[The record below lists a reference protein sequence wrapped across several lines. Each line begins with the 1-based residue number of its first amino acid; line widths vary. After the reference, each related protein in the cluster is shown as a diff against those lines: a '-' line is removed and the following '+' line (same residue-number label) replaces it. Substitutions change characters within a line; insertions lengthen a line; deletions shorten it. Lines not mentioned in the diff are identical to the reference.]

1 MRDNVEGF
9 RPRARAQAEE
19 LLQAIE
25 AAERIIV
32 STIERECEALRSG
45 RGLAAKALRTRLRDA
60 SRLYL
65 NATRAARASVWTLEQ
80 ILPGICDEL
89 EERRMAFA
97 SLLKV
102 ELAVLATE
110 RAVAGDKGLD
120 FEHGDTL
127 EAAASLSLK
136 RGAAARKRPILA
148 VIEEPNRRPA
158 RGRNGRQRAS

>member
-1 MRDNVEGF
+1 MRDNVEEF

-19 LLQAIE
+19 LLQAID

-65 NATRAARASVWTLEQ
+65 NATRAARASLWTLEQ

-89 EERRMAFA
+89 EERRMIFA
-97 SLLKV
+97 SLLRV

-110 RAVAGDKGLD
+110 RAVAGDRGLD
-120 FEHGDTL
+120 FEPAENL

-136 RGAAARKRPILA
+136 RGPGRKRPILA
-148 VIEEPNRRPA
+148 VIEEPHPRPA